1 MREVAVTMKTA
12 VENNSL
18 SASGPF
24 PTILNRLITHF
35 SLVLTLLLSLTVV
48 LILTFSMTYEAAK
61 EQILDVGGE
70 MFTKVVKDVIGF
82 MEMTNTRV
90 KTGEITLAEAQ
101 DLVREYVNGPKKA
114 DGSRDISKSK
124 MSVDDYMY
132 VWASTYKHDR
142 GTLTMHPFNMEG
154 INWWNYQVKGRYTIR
169 DTWSNINYTGRVFR
183 QVWQNPGEPVYTFIA
198 YQAYFEPWDWI
209 VGCGGREEIIYE
221 RRLEGLKG
229 RFIKVA
235 AIFFLI
241 SAIHV
246 YSFTRVEIARRI
258 KEEDIKELN
267 RELER
272 RVRERTAQ
280 LEDANRELDTFAYT
294 VSHDLRAPLR
304 AIDGFSTALLKDYR
318 DKLDEEGKTYL
329 RYLQEGSYEM
339 RDLIDGL
346 LSLSRSSRG
355 ELSAE
360 KVDLSAMAT
369 IVANELH
376 KAEPDRRVSIHIAPG
391 VKVIADHRL
400 LRSVMENLL
409 GNAWKY
415 TSQRSDGRIEFGTE
429 ELGGKTVYFVRDNGA
444 GFDMANS
451 DKLFLPFHRL
461 HKAGEF
467 PGIGIGLATVE
478 RIIHRHNGQIWAQAA
493 VGEGATF
500 HFTLG

>member
-1 MREVAVTMKTA
+1 MKAFLKSNFLSTFRH
-12 VENNSL
+12 NSAIFTK
-18 SASGPF
+18 S
-24 PTILNRLITHF
+24 ITHF
-35 SLVLTLLLSLTVV
+35 GLVLTLLLSLTTV
-48 LILTFSMTYEAAK
+48 LIFTYFTTYEAAK

-70 MFTKVVKDVIGF
+70 MFTKVVKDITGF

-90 KTGEITLAEAQ
+90 KAGEITLAEAQ

-183 QVWQNPGEPVYTFIA
+183 QIWQNPGEPVYTFIA

-221 RRLEGLKG
+221 RRLEGLKR

-267 RELER
+267 RGLER
-272 RVRERTAQ
+272 RVQERTVQ

-294 VSHDLRAPLR
+294 VSHDLLAPLR

-329 RYLQEGSYEM
+329 RYLQEGSHEM
-339 RDLIDGL
+339 KDLIDGL

-360 KVDLSAMAT
+360 QVDLSAMAT

-376 KAEPDRRVSIHIAPG
+376 KVEPDRRVSIHIAPN
-391 VKVIADHRL
+391 VKAHADHQL
-400 LRSVMENLL
+400 LRSAMENLL

-415 TSQRSDGRIEFGTE
+415 TSRRSDGRIEFGTE
-429 ELGGKTVYFVRDNGA
+429 ERGGKTVYFVRDNGA
-444 GFDMANS
+444 GFDMSNI

-478 RIIHRHNGQIWAQAA
+478 RIIHRHNGKIWAQAA

-500 HFTLG
+500 YFTLG

>member
-1 MREVAVTMKTA
+1 MKAFLKSHFLATFRHD
-12 VENNSL
+12 S
-18 SASGPF
+18 S
-24 PTILNRLITHF
+24 ILTKSITHF
-35 SLVLTLLLSLTVV
+35 GLVLTLLLSLTSV
-48 LILTFSMTYEAAK
+48 LIFTYFTTYEAAK

-70 MFTKVVKDVIGF
+70 MFTKVVKDITGF

-90 KTGEITLAEAQ
+90 KAGEITLAEAQ

-132 VWASTYKHDR
+132 VWASTYKHNR

-183 QVWQNPGEPVYTFIA
+183 QIWQNPGEPVYTFIA

-246 YSFTRVEIARRI
+246 YSFTRVEIARRK
-258 KEEDIKELN
+258 KEEDINELN
-267 RELER
+267 RGLER
-272 RVRERTAQ
+272 RVEVRTAQ

-329 RYLQEGSYEM
+329 RYLQEGSHEM
-339 RDLIDGL
+339 KDLIDGL

-360 KVDLSAMAT
+360 QVDLSAMAT

-376 KAEPDRRVSIHIAPG
+376 KAEPDRRVRIHIAPN
-391 VKVIADHRL
+391 VKAYADHQL
-400 LRSVMENLL
+400 LRSAMENLL

-415 TSQRSDGRIEFGTE
+415 TSRRSDGRIEFGTE
-429 ELGGKTVYFVRDNGA
+429 ERGGKTVYFVRDNGA
-444 GFDMANS
+444 GFDMSNS

-500 HFTLG
+500 YFTLG